1 MFKIQN
7 LILLLL
13 IVIGSGYYVIADNK
27 INELKSNVIVGAS
40 QISEYENL
48 LKNKRIGVIANHT
61 SVIFKDNDSYTHL
74 IDSLLTLDFNIK
86 KIFAPEHG
94 FRGTEPNGANVDD
107 EIDLRTGLKIISLH
121 GKNRN
126 YGEIDDNDV
135 RDIDVLIFDIQDVGV
150 RFYTHISVLH
160 YVMETS
166 ARNNIPLIIL
176 DRPNPNGHYVD
187 GPVLNLDNK
196 SFVGMHEVPIVY
208 GLTIGEYANM
218 INQEEW
224 LTNGIKSDLYV
235 VKLKNYDRNKVY
247 ELPIKPSP
255 NLPNKSSV
263 NLYPSLCLFEGTN
276 ISVGRGTNMQFQ
288 IYGSPFLNKELNKY
302 KFIPKKN
309 LGSKYPKHENILCYG
324 KNLTETK
331 KLEKINLKYIIDA
344 FNQSSNKG
352 KFFNSYFV
360 KLAGVNELKK
370 QIINGIS
377 EIEIR
382 KSWEKD
388 LDKFKLMR
396 KKYLIYYNKN
406 D

>member
-1 MFKIQN
+1 
-7 LILLLL
+7 
-13 IVIGSGYYVIADNK
+13 
-27 INELKSNVIVGAS
+27 
-40 QISEYENL
+40 
-48 LKNKRIGVIANHT
+48 
-61 SVIFKDNDSYTHL
+61 
-74 IDSLLTLDFNIK
+74 
-86 KIFAPEHG
+86 
-94 FRGTEPNGANVDD
+94 
-107 EIDLRTGLKIISLH
+107 
-121 GKNRN
+121 
-126 YGEIDDNDV
+126 
-135 RDIDVLIFDIQDVGV
+135 
-150 RFYTHISVLH
+150 
-160 YVMETS
+160 
-166 ARNNIPLIIL
+166 
-176 DRPNPNGHYVD
+176 
-187 GPVLNLDNK
+187 
-196 SFVGMHEVPIVY
+196 
-208 GLTIGEYANM
+208 
-218 INQEEW
+218 
-224 LTNGIKSDLYV
+224 
-235 VKLKNYDRNKVY
+235 
-247 ELPIKPSP
+247 
-255 NLPNKSSV
+255 
-263 NLYPSLCLFEGTN
+263 
-276 ISVGRGTNMQFQ
+276 MQFQ

>member
-7 LILLLL
+7 LILLII
-13 IVIGSGYYVIADNK
+13 IVIGSGYSVIADNK

-48 LKNKRIGVIANHT
+48 IKNKRIGVIANHT
-61 SVIFKDNDSYTHL
+61 SVIFKENDSYTHL

-196 SFVGMHEVPIVY
+196 SFVGMHKVPIVY

-224 LTNGIKSDLYV
+224 LTNGIKSELYV

-247 ELPIKPSP
+247 ELTIKPSP

-276 ISVGRGTNMQFQ
+276 ISAGRGTNMQFQ
-288 IYGSPFLNKELNKY
+288 IYGSPFLNKELNEF
-302 KFIPKKN
+302 KFTPKKN

-324 KNLTETK
+324 KNLAETK
-331 KLEKINLKYIIDA
+331 RLEKINLKYIIDA
-344 FNQSSNKG
+344 FNESTKKG
-352 KFFNSYFV
+352 EFFNSYFV
-360 KLAGVNELKK
+360 KLAGVKELKK
-370 QIINGIS
+370 QIINGIP
-377 EIEIR
+377 ENEIR
-382 KSWEKD
+382 KSWKKD

-396 KKYLIYYNKN
+396 KKYLIYHNKN

>member
-7 LILLLL
+7 LILLSL
-13 IVIGSGYYVIADNK
+13 IVIGSGNSVIADNK

-40 QISEYENL
+40 QISDYENL
-48 LKNKRIGVIANHT
+48 IKNKRIGVIANHT
-61 SVIFKDNDSYTHL
+61 SVIFKENDSYTHL
-74 IDSLLTLDFNIK
+74 IDSLLSLDFNIK

-94 FRGTEPNGANVDD
+94 FRGTEPNGANIDD
-107 EIDLRTGLKIISLH
+107 EIDSRTGLKIISLN

-150 RFYTHISVLH
+150 RFYTHISILH

-196 SFVGMHEVPIVY
+196 SFVGMHKVPIVY

-224 LTNGIKSDLYV
+224 LTNGIKSELYV

-360 KLAGVNELKK
+360 KLAGVYELKK
-370 QIINGIS
+370 QIINGIPES
-377 EIEIR
+377 EIR
-382 KSWEKD
+382 KSWKKD

-406 D
+406 N